1 MTLSET
7 LPLQIIPS
15 LFRLFLGKAQYLKV
29 QNISNL
35 AKVKMSLKDEKIA
48 SLQFDEFFNNFRN
61 VEKIRE
67 SLFTF

>member
-7 LPLQIIPS
+7 LPLQIPS
-15 LFRLFLGKAQYLKV
+15 LFRLFLGKAQDLKV
-29 QNISNL
+29 QSISNL
-35 AKVKMSLKDEKIA
+35 AKVKMSIKGEKIA
-48 SLQFDEFFNNFRN
+48 SLQFDDFFNNFRK